1 MNSETLEILFYFL
14 TISMPATFFVSK
26 SFHNL
31 TSSYFFLARSDTLNL
46 VYYVHTIC
54 DTWPAAPQANFCQPL
69 YNNHITSA
77 GYGNG
82 QVLH

>member
-46 VYYVHTIC
+46 VYYVHTVC
-54 DTWPAAPQANFCQPL
+54 DTWPAATSVNLSTTTTSPQQATTMVKC
-69 YNNHITSA
+69 YT
-77 GYGNG
+77 
-82 QVLH
+82 

>member
-14 TISMPATFFVSK
+14 TISMAATFFVSK

-31 TSSYFFLARSDTLNL
+31 TSSYFFLARAQTLLNL

-54 DTWPAAPQANFCQPL
+54 DTW
-69 YNNHITSA
+69 A
-77 GYGNG
+77 GCTAG
-82 QVLH
+82 